1 MSPNSAS
8 NGALVPFSGE
18 TNDSLAVY
26 TLHHGLSRPISRVA
40 ISWSRGNSLRVSLFA
55 EPSGSPDAGD
65 GAKVVEV
72 KLGGGDPEIDDA
84 DWRRI
89 AYGSVA
95 PFALLQSRRS
105 SISALSKSPSS
116 YHSDWWEHVLQ
127 YSKDITSLLA
137 EPKLALNP
145 IIEDPNEIVQNNEE
159 PTCLKAAWELMEI
172 FYVDKQSQA
181 WLPERL
187 VDWLADYDSLFTS
200 TQETIHGKLVDF
212 QNDLVNIQVI
222 EDDPRYWEVMSS
234 ALSVGWLD
242 IVVKMLRLH
251 GSYQLDQLSYREL
264 ENGLVEAVA
273 VLISKMPRLRHESAV
288 GNLGDCFKS
297 KPDFIK
303 AWEKWRSQITKLDC
317 SPFWIQCD
325 NQQTREGLR
334 NLLQVMLGN
343 TESLCTAS
351 CYWIELYISHFLY
364 IRPFTTGIESMYN
377 LAQKCIQLKP
387 PTGTHRLTGLMIG
400 ILAEN
405 TEVVLAEISR
415 EFGPWMVAHAVELLT
430 AGSEQAEILLHD
442 ERYNLGGISMMELHR
457 LAYAQ
462 VLSSHALTWQ
472 IAPIYLTSCMK
483 QGMGLLENLLYRQS
497 VQHNNLLLKNIEICR
512 LYGLDYIS
520 SNIMKV
526 AGVYHWKHGRK
537 GAGVYWLQ
545 QSQDTNCL
553 NRIAQQLFDSVGK
566 SISDESFKQWEGII
580 ELLGSE
586 SKPAGGLE
594 FLHKYRDF
602 KKSLQMVYSGKS
614 ADAARQAVGSLILNK
629 YSQRHYQCQQ
639 SVFFRLFNFGV
650 YVDN

>member
-1 MSPNSAS
+1 
-8 NGALVPFSGE
+8 
-18 TNDSLAVY
+18 
-26 TLHHGLSRPISRVA
+26 
-40 ISWSRGNSLRVSLFA
+40 
-55 EPSGSPDAGD
+55 
-65 GAKVVEV
+65 
-72 KLGGGDPEIDDA
+72 
-84 DWRRI
+84 
-89 AYGSVA
+89 
-95 PFALLQSRRS
+95 
-105 SISALSKSPSS
+105 
-116 YHSDWWEHVLQ
+116 
-127 YSKDITSLLA
+127 
-137 EPKLALNP
+137 
-145 IIEDPNEIVQNNEE
+145 
-159 PTCLKAAWELMEI
+159 MEI

-343 TESLCTAS
+343 TESLCTTS

-387 PTGTHRLTGLMIG
+387 PTGTQRLAGLMIG

-405 TEVVLAEISR
+405 TEVVLAEIP
-415 EFGPWMVAHAVELLT
+415 E
-430 AGSEQAEILLHD
+430 
-442 ERYNLGGISMMELHR
+442 NL
-457 LAYAQ
+457 
-462 VLSSHALTWQ
+462 VLGWSSHPHSSVTHLQESKPLCRTSSYLEQQRQLQYHLEHRSSEPKNQGPCIERLLILTRDENFLVFRANQFWRQ
-472 IAPIYLTSCMK
+472 NLHSLLILSLVV
-483 QGMGLLENLLYRQS
+483 GL
-497 VQHNNLLLKNIEICR
+497 NNLLQITVQNQLANQAG
-512 LYGLDYIS
+512 LYPRDR
-520 SNIMKV
+520 SNLLSNM
-526 AGVYHWKHGRK
+526 
-537 GAGVYWLQ
+537 LQ
-545 QSQDTNCL
+545 QQLQLHIGSVSPHLMNQLHQQHRLHHPVQRSAGYLSGFQSHLFNPHLSSSSSVSSKYDHRPKSTQNAKHSHRLSHQGSNASSQ
-553 NRIAQQLFDSVGK
+553 K
-566 SISDESFKQWEGII
+566 SESSSLQFRSKYMTSDEIESILRLQLAVTHSNDPYIDDYYHQGRLAKKTFCGKVKTSILPNPNKGTSFTNT
-580 ELLGSE
+580 
-586 SKPAGGLE
+586 
-594 FLHKYRDF
+594 F
-602 KKSLQMVYSGKS
+602 
-614 ADAARQAVGSLILNK
+614 
-629 YSQRHYQCQQ
+629 
-639 SVFFRLFNFGV
+639 
-650 YVDN
+650 

>member
-1 MSPNSAS
+1 MLQQQLQLHIGSVSPHLMNQLHQQHRLHHPVQRSAGYLSGFQSHLFNPHLSSSSSVSSKYDHRPKSTQNAKHSHRLSHQGS
-8 NGALVPFSGE
+8 NASSQKSESSSLQFRSKYMTSDE
-18 TNDSLAVY
+18 IESILRLQLAV
-26 TLHHGLSRPISRVA
+26 THS
-40 ISWSRGNSLRVSLFA
+40 N
-55 EPSGSPDAGD
+55 
-65 GAKVVEV
+65 
-72 KLGGGDPEIDDA
+72 DPYIDD
-84 DWRRI
+84 
-89 AYGSVA
+89 Y
-95 PFALLQSRRS
+95 
-105 SISALSKSPSS
+105 
-116 YHSDWWEHVLQ
+116 YHQ
-127 YSKDITSLLA
+127 GRLA
-137 EPKLALNP
+137 KKTFCGK
-145 IIEDPNEIVQNNEE
+145 

-343 TESLCTAS
+343 TESLCTTS

-387 PTGTHRLTGLMIG
+387 PTGTHRLAGLMIG

-415 EFGPWMVAHAVELLT
+415 EFGPWMV
-430 AGSEQAEILLHD
+430 
-442 ERYNLGGISMMELHR
+442 
-457 LAYAQ
+457 
-462 VLSSHALTWQ
+462 
-472 IAPIYLTSCMK
+472 LTSTFFCHP
-483 QGMGLLENLLYRQS
+483 S
-497 VQHNNLLLKNIEICR
+497 
-512 LYGLDYIS
+512 
-520 SNIMKV
+520 
-526 AGVYHWKHGRK
+526 
-537 GAGVYWLQ
+537 
-545 QSQDTNCL
+545 T
-553 NRIAQQLFDSVGK
+553 RIKALMPNVVVS
-566 SISDESFKQWEGII
+566 
-580 ELLGSE
+580 
-586 SKPAGGLE
+586 
-594 FLHKYRDF
+594 
-602 KKSLQMVYSGKS
+602 
-614 ADAARQAVGSLILNK
+614 
-629 YSQRHYQCQQ
+629 
-639 SVFFRLFNFGV
+639 
-650 YVDN
+650 